1 MKKVIPTVFAK
12 NKKEFKERF
21 RKLIEL
27 KRGLHIDFMDGR
39 FIKAKGMSVKDVP
52 DLKKYGRNFEA
63 HLMCSEPVKYVRD
76 LKKKGFKKVIFH
88 YEAVKDINKIL
99 GLILYA
105 KSNGLKGIIAVNPN
119 TKINKLKDL
128 LKEVDSIL
136 LMGVYPGKEKQ
147 KFISKVY
154 DKIRKLRNMNKKI
167 KIQVDGGVNLTVAK
181 KLRKLKVNIVNTGS
195 FVSKAENPKE
205 ALRELERVFR

>member
-1 MKKVIPTVFAK
+1 
-12 NKKEFKERF
+12 
-21 RKLIEL
+21 
-27 KRGLHIDFMDGR
+27 
-39 FIKAKGMSVKDVP
+39 
-52 DLKKYGRNFEA
+52 
-63 HLMCSEPVKYVRD
+63 MCSEPVKYVRD

-154 DKIRKLRNMNKKI
+154 DKIRKLRKMNKKI